1 MKKTAVSVTICI
13 LLLTLFVTGTHAED
27 RKKIG
32 LGVIAGEPTGLTA
45 KFMFNNTTGI
55 DGGVGWKTSGDN
67 EFHIYADYLY
77 HLYDII
83 RVPSGQLP
91 LYLGGGLRYV
101 DRSNEDDKFGI
112 RIPVGI
118 EYLFENVSLGAFFEL
133 VPILNLTPD
142 TDFDLEA
149 GIGIR
154 FFF

>member
-1 MKKTAVSVTICI
+1 MKKTILSVMIC
-13 LLLTLFVTGTHAED
+13 LFLLTLFVASANAAE
-27 RKKIG
+27 RKKVG
-32 LGVIAGEPTGLTA
+32 LGVIAGQPTGLTA
-45 KFMFNNTTGI
+45 KFMLDDVNAI
-55 DGGVGWKTSGDN
+55 DAGVGWKTSGDN
-67 EFHIYADYLY
+67 EFHIYGDYLY
-77 HLYDII
+77 HINGLIN
-83 RVPSGQLP
+83 VTKGQMP

-101 DRSNEDDKFGI
+101 SRENKDDKFGI